1 MYTKII
7 SILII
12 IGLISSF
19 TNISTAI
26 NTNTSPNSTL
36 SLNETSNKTSNKTNN
51 ITNNNPNNTLTNNL
65 LTTYSQG
72 LETIYVSNK
81 GNDNNTGENWNNA
94 VATINTGVNYVKAG
108 GTIILDDGIYYPPFS
123 SISKGCTIKSKNG
136 PTKTI
141 ITSFTFHNQ
150 LKILG
155 GTDTVFNIED
165 ISFQNCRGYYA
176 SALLIYTGIL
186 NCNNCIFNNCSGD
199 TGGAISSYNEGD
211 CVFSNCVFE
220 NCNVKNGGGV
230 ISNGGRLSCFNCNF
244 NNNNALQGG
253 GVIYNSGTVNFTSSQ
268 FQYNTATY
276 GGVIYNVAPNNY
288 YDSIFKSCDFI
299 GNNATY
305 GNIAYSNKSY
315 NNLPVSSIIFN
326 SSYFDHDTENNFAG
340 NIININQILTKET
353 NNNTTNN
360 TTSQNN
366 TNNTPLPAPI
376 INQIIQTPYIYHQS
390 YLTTIHP
397 YHTITL
403 TLPPKEST
411 KKIMKIILLQ
421 NINTLT
427 YSYY

>member
-36 SLNETSNKTSNKTNN
+36 SLNETSNKTNN
-51 ITNNNPNNTLTNNL
+51 ITNNL

-108 GTIILDDGIYYPPFS
+108 GTIILDDGIYCPPFLS
-123 SISKGCTIKSKNG
+123 LSKGCTIKSRNG
-136 PTKTI
+136 HTKTI

-155 GTDTVFNIED
+155 GADTVFNIED
-165 ISFQNCRGYYA
+165 VSFQNCRGYYA

-186 NCNNCIFNNCSGD
+186 NCNNCSGS

-220 NCNVKNGGGV
+220 NCNVNTDGGV
-230 ISNGGRLSCFNCNF
+230 MSNGGRLSCFNCNF
-244 NNNNALQGG
+244 INNNALQGG

-276 GGVIYNVAPNNY
+276 G
-288 YDSIFKSCDFI
+288 
-299 GNNATY
+299 
-305 GNIAYSNKSY
+305 
-315 NNLPVSSIIFN
+315 
-326 SSYFDHDTENNFAG
+326 
-340 NIININQILTKET
+340 
-353 NNNTTNN
+353 
-360 TTSQNN
+360 
-366 TNNTPLPAPI
+366 
-376 INQIIQTPYIYHQS
+376 
-390 YLTTIHP
+390 
-397 YHTITL
+397 
-403 TLPPKEST
+403 
-411 KKIMKIILLQ
+411 
-421 NINTLT
+421 
-427 YSYY
+427 